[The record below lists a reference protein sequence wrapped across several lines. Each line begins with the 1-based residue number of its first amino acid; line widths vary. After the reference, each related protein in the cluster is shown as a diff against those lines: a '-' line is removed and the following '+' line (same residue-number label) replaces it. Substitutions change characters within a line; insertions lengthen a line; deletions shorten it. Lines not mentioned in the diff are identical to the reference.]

1 MPCVIHGKPV
11 GIWRE
16 KFALKESI
24 KLVLATAANKF
35 VK

>member
-1 MPCVIHGKPV
+1 MENPLGSVGK
-11 GIWRE
+11 